1 MMQASR
7 RKFLSLVGGGAVLAV
22 ALPATAFLTTRTPTK
37 ALAPWDMAGQYPD
50 PRLRALSFAL
60 LAPNPHNLQPWEA
73 ELIGAD
79 EVLIWRDPTR
89 DLPATDPHARQLTI
103 GMGCFL
109 ELMDVAA
116 AQEGFAVD
124 TALFPEGPSGP
135 VARCRFVPDASSPDP
150 LFAHVLERR
159 SHKELFSER
168 AVEATASISA
178 LGSVVTMP
186 EPLNRLKTLAKDA
199 WMVEV
204 TTPAT
209 WQESVDL
216 LRIGKRQ
223 INANPDGI
231 DVGGPMMD
239 SLKLAGLL
247 THEAAA
253 DIDNPGTRQ
262 SIDAMLA
269 AVDSAPAM
277 ILQTTAGNTRE
288 DQIAAGRRWLRLNLT
303 TTAQGM
309 ALRPVSQALQEYSEM
324 SALYTA
330 IHAEFAEPGETVQML
345 GLLGYAE
352 QTPRTPRWPLETRL
366 RNA

>member
-1 MMQASR
+1 MPTTR
-7 RKFLSLVGGGAVLAV
+7 RKFLTLIGGGVVVAAAVPSA
-22 ALPATAFLTTRTPTK
+22 AFLATRTPTK

-60 LAPNPHNLQPWEA
+60 LAPNPHNRQPWEA
-73 ELIGAD
+73 ELVGAD
-79 EVLIWRDPTR
+79 AVTIWRDPAR
-89 DLPATDPHARQLTI
+89 DLPATDPYARQLTI

-109 ELMDVAA
+109 ELMDIAA
-116 AQEGFAVD
+116 AEEGFAVE
-124 TALFPEGPSGP
+124 TTLFPDGEDGP
-135 VARCRFVPDASSPDP
+135 VAQCRFVPKAASPDP
-150 LFAHVLERR
+150 LFAHVLNRR
-159 SHKELFSER
+159 SHKELFSDR
-168 AVEATASISA
+168 PVDAVPLLEL
-178 LGSVVTMP
+178 LGEVVTAP
-186 EPLNRLKTLAKDA
+186 AQLARLKTLAKDA

-216 LRIGKRQ
+216 LRIGKGQ

-239 SLKLAGLL
+239 ALKLAGLL
-247 THEAAA
+247 TREAAG

-277 ILQTTAGNTRE
+277 ILQKTAGNTRA
-288 DQIAAGRRWLRLNLT
+288 DQIAAGRRWVRLNLT
-303 TTAQGM
+303 TTAGGM
-309 ALRPVSQALQEYSEM
+309 ALRPVSQVLQEYPEM
-324 SALYTA
+324 APLYQA
-330 IHAEFAEPGETVQML
+330 IHAEFAGPGETVQML
-345 GLLGYAE
+345 GLLGYADR
-352 QTPRTPRWPLETRL
+352 TPRTPRWPLETRL